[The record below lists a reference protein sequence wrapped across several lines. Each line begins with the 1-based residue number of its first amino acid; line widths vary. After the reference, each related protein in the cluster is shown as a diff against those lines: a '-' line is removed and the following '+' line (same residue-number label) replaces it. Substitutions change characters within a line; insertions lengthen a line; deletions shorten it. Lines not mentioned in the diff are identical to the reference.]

1 MRPEPGSSSGNERVD
16 EGRADRVSPL
26 PDFCG
31 AETLLRVLM
40 LAVLLALA
48 ITLLRPGTGD
58 WLGTLALYA
67 LFIFWVAL
75 TSLLI
80 LCLLQRLLR
89 RGPLTL
95 QIVLPPLVP
104 IVNTALVQHAAESVQ
119 LADPELR
126 LPVLGIAVILSLVAM
141 HYLYLQTAWERET
154 RAVARAREQ
163 AMRARLRPH
172 FLYNSMNTIAGL
184 CRTDPARAEEVTLDL
199 ADLFRAA
206 FNGADHHTLREELE
220 LVEGYLRVE
229 QTRLG
234 DRFRIDREWPEDPSL
249 EQEMPSLVLL
259 PLVENAIQHG
269 IAPARGR
276 GHLGIRIHR
285 ERDTLSV
292 EIRNSLPEVA
302 APAGTGTASDAVRL
316 RLRHAFG
323 DRASLHAQR
332 DGDEFVVR
340 LQIPRT
346 LPDRPDSERGEGNTD
361 PWNC

>member
-1 MRPEPGSSSGNERVD
+1 MRPEPGSSSGNTPALEA
-16 EGRADRVSPL
+16 RAERVSPL
-26 PDFCG
+26 PDFCS

-58 WLGTLALYA
+58 WAGTLALYA

-89 RGPLTL
+89 RAPLTL
-95 QIVLPPLVP
+95 QILLPPLVP
-104 IVNTALVQHAAESVQ
+104 IINTALVQRAAESVQ

-141 HYLYLQTAWERET
+141 HYLYLQAAWQRET
-154 RAVARAREQ
+154 RAVAQAREQ

-184 CRTDPARAEEVTLDL
+184 CRSDPARAEQVTLDL

-206 FNGADHHTLREELE
+206 FNGADHHSLRAELA

-234 DRFRIDREWPEDPSL
+234 ERFRLEREWPEADPAL
-249 EQEMPSLVLL
+249 EQEIPSLVLL

-269 IAPARGR
+269 IAPARGE
-276 GHLGIRIHR
+276 GHLALRIRP
-285 ERDTLSV
+285 ERDALAI
-292 EIRNSLPEVA
+292 EIRNSLPPAA
-302 APAGTGTASDAVRL
+302 APGGTGTASDAVRL

-323 DRASLHAQR
+323 EHASLNAR
-332 DGDEFVVR
+332 REGDEFVVR
-340 LQIPRT
+340 LQIP
-346 LPDRPDSERGEGNTD
+346 LASAGGH
-361 PWNC
+361 

>member
-58 WLGTLALYA
+58 WAGTLALYA

-104 IVNTALVQHAAESVQ
+104 IVNTALVQRAAESVQ

-141 HYLYLQTAWERET
+141 HYLYLQAAWQRET
-154 RAVARAREQ
+154 RAVAQAREQ

-184 CRTDPARAEEVTLDL
+184 CRTDPSRAEQVTLDL
-199 ADLFRAA
+199 ADLFRAT
-206 FNGADHHTLREELE
+206 FNGADRHSLREELAV
-220 LVEGYLRVE
+220 VEGYLRVE

-234 DRFRIDREWPEDPSL
+234 GQFRIDREWPEQDPAL
-249 EQEMPSLVLL
+249 EQQIPSLVLL

-269 IAPARGR
+269 IAPARGQ
-276 GHLGIRIHR
+276 GHLGIRIHP
-285 ERDTLSV
+285 ERDTLTV

-332 DGDEFVVR
+332 EGDEFLVR

-346 LPDRPDSERGEGNTD
+346 PQDRRGRR
-361 PWNC
+361 